1 MRPTGCAREPDGS
14 ERAIPAG
21 VELCSSCRGL
31 PFYVCAHAGRENI
44 NRKAAA
50 FAVSFQPVGR
60 LHSSTGAVVSSGLD
74 HPQRGGLTNAPY
86 PEEEDEEHPQTSRC

>member
-1 MRPTGCAREPDGS
+1 
-14 ERAIPAG
+14 
-21 VELCSSCRGL
+21 
-31 PFYVCAHAGRENI
+31 VCAHAGRENI

-74 HPQRGGLTNAPY
+74 HPQRGGL
-86 PEEEDEEHPQTSRC
+86 